1 MTEPSSDPS
10 IDLPDAPEAELITPP
25 AGSDAEQ
32 ITPEVPPAP
41 LVTPPVNRT
50 VNAEITAPPVGDEAV
65 DRTVVHL
72 LRHGEV
78 FNPDKIFYGRLPGF
92 RLSDLGLRMA
102 ERAAGFFSSR
112 DVVLVIASPMERAQQ
127 TAAPVAA
134 AHDLA
139 VGVDPRIT
147 EATSVFEGKTFGVGD
162 GSLRHPKQWRNLVNP
177 FRPSWGEPYQQV
189 ADRML
194 AAAADARDLVRGHE
208 AVLVSHQMPIWMA
221 RLAAE
226 NKRLWHDPRKRECS
240 LASIT
245 SLTYEGDRIVLVG
258 YTEPSR
264 DLLPSAQKIA
274 GA

>member
-1 MTEPSSDPS
+1 MTTTG
-10 IDLPDAPEAELITPP
+10 PDTPNEQLI
-25 AGSDAEQ
+25 S
-32 ITPEVPPAP
+32 PEVPPAP
-41 LVTPPVNRT
+41 QFTPPINRDAK
-50 VNAEITAPPVGDEAV
+50 VVAGRPPVGDEKI
-65 DRTVVHL
+65 DRTVIHL

-78 FNPDKIFYGRLPGF
+78 HNPEGVFYGRLPGF
-92 RLSDLGLRMA
+92 RLSELGLRMA

-112 DVVLVIASPMERAQQ
+112 DILLVIASPMERAQQ

-134 AHDLA
+134 AHDLE
-139 VGVDPRIT
+139 VGMDARIT
-147 EATSVFEGKTFGVGD
+147 EATSVFQGQTFGVGD
-162 GSLRHPKQWRNLVNP
+162 GSLKHPRHWKHLRNP

-194 AAAADARDLVRGHE
+194 AAAADARELVRGHE

-221 RLAAE
+221 RLSAE
-226 NKRLWHDPRKRECS
+226 RRRLWHDPRKRQCS

-245 SLTYEGDRIVLVG
+245 SISYEEDRIVSTS

-264 DLLPSAQKIA
+264 DLLPGAQQIA

>member
-1 MTEPSSDPS
+1 MT
-10 IDLPDAPEAELITPP
+10 IGPDTPDDELIH
-25 AGSDAEQ
+25 
-32 ITPEVPPAP
+32 PEVPPAP
-41 LVTPPVNRT
+41 QLMPPVNREA
-50 VNAEITAPPVGDEAV
+50 NAVVARTPVGDEVV

-78 FNPDKIFYGRLPGF
+78 YNPEGVFYGRLPGF

-112 DVVLVIASPMERAQQ
+112 DIVLVIASPMERAQQ

-134 AHDLA
+134 AHDLE
-139 VGVDPRIT
+139 VGLDPRIT
-147 EATSVFEGKTFGVGD
+147 EATSVFQGLTFGVGD
-162 GSLRHPKQWRNLVNP
+162 GSMKHPRHWKHLRNP

-194 AAAADARDLVRGHE
+194 DAAADARDLVRGHE

-226 NKRLWHDPRKRECS
+226 KRRLWHDPRKRECS

-245 SLTYEGDRIVLVG
+245 SITYAGERIVSTS
-258 YTEPSR
+258 YAEPSR
-264 DLLPSAQKIA
+264 DLLPGAQKIA

>member
-1 MTEPSSDPS
+1 VTTG
-10 IDLPDAPEAELITPP
+10 PDTPNEKLI
-25 AGSDAEQ
+25 S
-32 ITPEVPPAP
+32 PEVPPAP
-41 LVTPPVNRT
+41 QLMPPVDRSANTVVART
-50 VNAEITAPPVGDEAV
+50 PVGDEKI

-78 FNPDKIFYGRLPGF
+78 YNPEGVFYGRLPGF

-112 DVVLVIASPMERAQQ
+112 DIVLVIASPMERAQQ

-134 AHDLA
+134 AHDLE

-147 EATSVFEGKTFGVGD
+147 EATSVFQGQTFGVGD
-162 GSLRHPKQWRNLVNP
+162 GSLKHPRQWKHLRNP

-208 AVLVSHQMPIWMA
+208 VVLVSHQMPIWMA

-226 NKRLWHDPRKRECS
+226 NRRLWHDPRKRECS

-245 SLTYEGDRIVLVG
+245 SISYKEDRIVG
-258 YTEPSR
+258 TAYAEPSR
-264 DLLPSAQKIA
+264 DLLPGAAKIA

>member
-1 MTEPSSDPS
+1 VTQ
-10 IDLPDAPEAELITPP
+10 PP
-25 AGSDAEQ
+25 ALPPD
-32 ITPEVPPAP
+32 TPDEALIHPEYPPAP
-41 LVTPPVNRT
+41 VVSPPVDRS
-50 VNAEITAPPVGDEAV
+50 VNADRLRPPVGDETV
-65 DRTVVHL
+65 GRTVVHL

-78 FNPDKIFYGRLPGF
+78 YNPDGVFYGRLPGF

-102 ERAAGFFSSR
+102 ERAAGYFSSR
-112 DVVLVIASPMERAQQ
+112 DIVLVIASPMERAQQ
-127 TAAPVAA
+127 TAIPVAA

-139 VGVDPRIT
+139 IGTDPRIT
-147 EATSVFEGKTFGVGD
+147 EATSVFQGLTFGVGD
-162 GSLRHPKQWRNLVNP
+162 GSLRHPRHWKHLLNP

-194 AAAADARDLVRGHE
+194 EAARDARDLARGHE

-226 NKRLWHDPRKRECS
+226 RRRLWHDPRKRECS

-245 SLTYEGDRIVLVG
+245 SIEYQGDRIASVS
-258 YTEPSR
+258 YAEPSR
-264 DLLPSAQKIA
+264 DLLPGAQKIA

>member
-1 MTEPSSDPS
+1 MTKG
-10 IDLPDAPEAELITPP
+10 PDTPAEELKNPEY
-25 AGSDAEQ
+25 
-32 ITPEVPPAP
+32 PPAP
-41 LVTPPVNRT
+41 QNVPPVDLSASAVVKR
-50 VNAEITAPPVGDEAV
+50 PPVGDEVV

-78 FNPDKIFYGRLPGF
+78 HNPEGIFYGRLPGF
-92 RLSDLGLRMA
+92 RLSELGLRMA

-112 DVVLVIASPMERAQQ
+112 DVLLVIASPMERAQQ

-134 AHDLA
+134 AHDLE
-139 VGVDPRIT
+139 VGMDPRIT
-147 EATSVFEGKTFGVGD
+147 EATSVFQGQTFGVGD
-162 GSLRHPKQWRNLVNP
+162 GSLRHPRQWKHLYNP

-189 ADRML
+189 ADRMHT
-194 AAAADARDLVRGHE
+194 AAAEVRDLVRGHE
-208 AVLVSHQMPIWMA
+208 AVLVSHQMPIWIA

-226 NKRLWHDPRKRECS
+226 NRRLWHDPRRRECS

-245 SLTYEGDRIVLVG
+245 SITYEGDRIRSVS

-264 DLLPSAQKIA
+264 DLLPGAQKTP